1 MRSDFIEFFQEAL
14 EPWVH
19 YVPVAEDL
27 SDLEATILWA
37 KEHDEEA
44 RAIAEAGYEFILENL
59 TYEHVKDYWRELLS
73 EYAKLLRFDIRKH
86 PDTSE
91 ITARMHK
98 VVDHDG
104 L

>member
-1 MRSDFIEFFQEAL
+1 M
-14 EPWVH
+14 
-19 YVPVAEDL
+19 PVAEDL